1 MACRPAEIL
10 HTDGAVLIAGD
21 GDQIAVTLARL
32 VDGIGKD
39 LKNRVLAAV
48 QPVGAEDDGR
58 ALADAVGAF
67 KQDDALVAVLFCLTF
82 GHAVIFLTLHEILY
96 DKADINLSMWHTV
109 FHDKLQ
115 AAAEQSTAV

>member
-82 GHAVIFLTLHEILY
+82 GHAAIFLTFHEILY
-96 DKADINLSMWHTV
+96 GKADINSNI
-109 FHDKLQ
+109 
-115 AAAEQSTAV
+115 